1 MNNVHALD
9 RCDPRAARIAKV
21 KFVALPMDLADY
33 EDEALFTRSGNGT
46 KLGTRLFTRLQALV
60 IRVIG
65 RLEAARP

>member
-1 MNNVHALD
+1 
-9 RCDPRAARIAKV
+9 
-21 KFVALPMDLADY
+21 VALPLDLADY

>member
-9 RCDPRAARIAKV
+9 RCAPRAARIAKV
-21 KFVALPMDLADY
+21 KFVALPMDLAGY

-65 RLEAARP
+65 RL